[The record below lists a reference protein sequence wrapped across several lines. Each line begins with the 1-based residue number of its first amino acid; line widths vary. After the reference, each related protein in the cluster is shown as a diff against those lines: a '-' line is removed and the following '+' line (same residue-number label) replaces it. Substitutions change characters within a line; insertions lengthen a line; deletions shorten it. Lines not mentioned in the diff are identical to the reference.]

1 MSFVLQQSIKARTS
15 RISSVKSFPDK
26 EVRIIKKTT
35 DDTQNTANKSPS
47 TRDEIYLDNIEKLD
61 VDRRNTSVYQ
71 IEQSLE
77 IIANILAKEFDE
89 TRFNRDHAHLLTR
102 LVASGKTPIELIQA
116 ARALS
121 MLLLLRVDRSSSYIS
136 ANVLPEFEK
145 VFVDTNNDPAV
156 RATLLTLYATLLYYI
171 NADNSGFG
179 LDSIIDRLVEFLD
192 PDSESA
198 VFNCAVLHSIG
209 LLLKATA
216 SRNTVIEDTLPT
228 IFELLSSSD
237 SEVKK
242 ATGVL
247 IAQMYEQYDFSAQD
261 SEDFYRSDNGFS
273 GFKYEIETLDN
284 FDLLS
289 ELESLVD
296 DSHKAVAKR
305 AKQDLRLEFRRVL
318 ATVEVRLVALDVDRE
333 GTKLSDDE
341 ASLAAIAGLKLGR
354 GKAVPIRTWA
364 QLNLSYAL
372 RILYGD
378 GVTAQ
383 ITGGHDVIRDSLVAT
398 EDDNRPYRSVNKVA
412 VADSAEESI
421 DERSVRGK
429 SNQRKDLVIKRAR
442 EEKEKSREV
451 NEEDY

>member
-1 MSFVLQQSIKARTS
+1 MLQQSIKARTS
-15 RISSVKSFPDK
+15 RTSSVKGFPDK
-26 EVRIIKKTT
+26 EVKTIKKTT
-35 DDTQNTANKSPS
+35 DDTQNTANKPSS
-47 TRDEIYLDNIEKLD
+47 TRDEIYLDNIDKLD

-77 IIANILAKEFDE
+77 IIANILAKEFEE
-89 TRFNRDHAHLLTR
+89 TRFNRDHANLLTR
-102 LVASGKTPIELIQA
+102 LVASGKTPIELIQS

-121 MLLLLRVDRSSSYIS
+121 MLLLLRVDRSSNYIS

-192 PDSESA
+192 PDSQSA

-242 ATGVL
+242 GAGVL

-378 GVTAQ
+378 GVTSQ
-383 ITGGHDVIRDSLVAT
+383 ITGGHDIIRDSLVVT
-398 EDDNRPYRSVNKVA
+398 EDDNRQYRSVNKVA
-412 VADSAEESI
+412 AADSIEDNI

-429 SNQRKDLVIKRAR
+429 DNHRKDLAIKRAR